1 MPTSPFTAPT
11 VDITPYLAEGARAH
25 NSAVCARVAAELDT
39 ACREVG
45 FVQIVGHRIP
55 GATVDRLA
63 SALDPASDSLS
74 MSLES
79 DERLL
84 RSLRRGSRDHDAVIE
99 PLPGLSSTGRRDIR
113 RSRSRRTSRQ
123 GRRLEAGVKPTAA
136 LREAARV
143 LSTRWQ
149 HQSVGRPPASDRIES
164 TQEPGRAAKA
174 RPASR
179 KGFGR
184 IDDTHGTSPA
194 HRIRSRHSS

>member
-25 NSAVCARVAAELDT
+25 NSAECARVAAELDT

-63 SALDPASDSLS
+63 SALDPASESLS

-79 DERLL
+79 K
-84 RSLRRGSRDHDAVIE
+84 

-149 HQSVGRPPASDRIES
+149 HQSVGRPPAGDRIES
-164 TQEPGRAAKA
+164 TQEPGRAARA

-184 IDDTHGTSPA
+184 IDDTHRTSPA